1 MIREGKD
8 LRLRLMSRLKVQ
20 TLVLASR
27 KEESDMDVN
36 RFRVEPGSNRPSL
49 VYIWFSLSLC
59 MVGAV
64 GL

>member
-1 MIREGKD
+1 
-8 LRLRLMSRLKVQ
+8 MSRLKVQ

-27 KEESDMDVN
+27 KEESDMEVN
-36 RFRVEPGSNRPSL
+36 RFRVETGSNRPSL